1 MPFSERSTGNFF
13 IEEVN
18 PSQSDGFVKI
28 KEREFVRSG
37 WRVGVG
43 LRLEEKGSFGTMES
57 S

>member
-13 IEEVN
+13 IEEMN

-43 LRLEEKGSFGTMES
+43 LRLEGKGSFATMES